1 MTSATFW
8 VLSALLAAVAL
19 AILVVPL
26 WRARREQGQW
36 STAALVVSIA
46 IVPLTVGLYF
56 SVTTWEPDAALDVRD
71 GPAAMVAQL
80 AQRLQANPDDV
91 HGWQLLGRSY
101 HALGQYQAARQAF
114 REAWQRTPEPDNDLK
129 LYYGETLVL
138 TDPDALQGQAGR
150 LFEEVLAVEPSNPT
164 ALWWGGLA
172 AVETG
177 RPDLA
182 RERWMRLLAF
192 NPPDDVVQQ
201 LQALL
206 AVLPGGDQPTQLA
219 PSGDGIPDGEDAAA
233 AARIQ
238 VSVNL
243 GEGVPLSDFTTS
255 GALFVFV
262 RIPGERPPLAAI
274 RRPIGELPDEFVLSD
289 ADAMLPGRSLADF
302 DELTIVARL
311 SASGDA
317 TERAGDYFG
326 QASFSRGDDDVVHVT
341 IDRRVE

>member
-1 MTSATFW
+1 MTSAAFW
-8 VLSALLAAVAL
+8 VLAALLAAVAL
-19 AILVVPL
+19 AILLVPL
-26 WRARREQGQW
+26 WRAKRGRGQW
-36 STAALVVSIA
+36 STEAFVASIA

-56 SVTTWEPDAALDVRD
+56 TVTTWEPDAALDVRD

-101 HALGQYQAARQAF
+101 HSLGQYQAARQAF
-114 REAWQRTPEPDNDLK
+114 REAWERTPEPDNELK

-138 TDPDALQGQAGR
+138 TDRDTLQGQAGL
-150 LFEEVLAVEPSNPT
+150 LFEEVLAVEPNNPT

-206 AVLPGGDQPTQLA
+206 AVLPGGGQPSQLA
-219 PSGDGIPDGEDAAA
+219 QGDAVPDAGDSAG
-233 AARIQ
+233 AARIR
-238 VSVNL
+238 VRVDV
-243 GEGVPLSDFTTS
+243 GEDVPLSDFSTS

-274 RRPIGELPDEFVLSD
+274 RRPLADLPGEFALSD
-289 ADAMLPGRSLADF
+289 SDTMLPGRSLADF
-302 DELTIVARL
+302 DELTLVARL

-317 TERAGDYFG
+317 TERAGDYYG
-326 QASFSRGDDDVVHVT
+326 QASFSRGDDDVVRVT